1 MKVLF
6 INIPKYNV
14 IDANGIEKTSKSI
27 GYYPPLGLLSLAT
40 YLKENS
46 EHEVAVFDTILEDS
60 SQEDIRQRIV
70 EEKPEII
77 AITVYTPCLVDLIT
91 LLKIIES
98 LDKNITVCLGGPH
111 TDLYTK
117 ESLHYPGV
125 DYVIRGEGEYAF
137 KEIVD
142 KLSKNEKVD
151 DVKGI
156 SFLNDKREVVSVG
169 LPNFIENID
178 ELPIIDMTL
187 VPFKKYNSILGTE
200 GMTATIATSRGCPF
214 RCTFCSAKKMG
225 KYRMRSIDNV
235 VKEVEK
241 CIALGYKD
249 FFLFDDLFNIT
260 DGRVKSFCEELL
272 KREIRIKWH
281 FRGRV
286 NNLSFGTLKL
296 AKEMGLQTIMFGIER
311 GTDED
316 LRLLKKDIKVEQI
329 KETIRITN
337 KLKIKSGGNF
347 MIGIPGDTKEKIEQL
362 SKFICGLGLDYAQ
375 VGILI
380 PYPYTDIYKEGLEK
394 GIIKRDFWQKF
405 AENPNKDF
413 MPEVWTENMTR
424 EELSEA
430 VRKIWRKFYLR
441 PGYVLKSVLS
451 VRSLAEI
458 KNKVRGLLGVLGM

>member
-1 MKVLF
+1 
-6 INIPKYNV
+6 
-14 IDANGIEKTSKSI
+14 
-27 GYYPPLGLLSLAT
+27 
-40 YLKENS
+40 
-46 EHEVAVFDTILEDS
+46 
-60 SQEDIRQRIV
+60 
-70 EEKPEII
+70 
-77 AITVYTPCLVDLIT
+77 
-91 LLKIIES
+91 
-98 LDKNITVCLGGPH
+98 
-111 TDLYTK
+111 
-117 ESLHYPGV
+117 
-125 DYVIRGEGEYAF
+125 
-137 KEIVD
+137 
-142 KLSKNEKVD
+142 
-151 DVKGI
+151 
-156 SFLNDKREVVSVG
+156 
-169 LPNFIENID
+169 
-178 ELPIIDMTL
+178 
-187 VPFKKYNSILGTE
+187 
-200 GMTATIATSRGCPF
+200 
-214 RCTFCSAKKMG
+214 
-225 KYRMRSIDNV
+225 
-235 VKEVEK
+235 
-241 CIALGYKD
+241 
-249 FFLFDDLFNIT
+249 
-260 DGRVKSFCEELL
+260 LL

-413 MPEVWTENMTR
+413 MPEVWTENLTR